1 MRVESGRK
9 RGEGVKSYPKKWGKL
24 FERYLD
30 EYLPE
35 RKDEICARADREYR
49 KLLPHL
55 CRTDHVLAEVLHARL
70 IRTQT
75 EILGGTYCDYWYVGD
90 RFVTGDGPNVI

>member
-1 MRVESGRK
+1 MVDTVSCMRVESGRK

-35 RKDEICARADREYR
+35 RKDEICARADKEYR
-49 KLLPHL
+49 KLL
-55 CRTDHVLAEVLHARL
+55 
-70 IRTQT
+70 TQMPD
-75 EILGGTYCDYWYVGD
+75 IGGKENMMASNME
-90 RFVTGDGPNVI
+90 TGDNPRSLEIISRKCLKKRAFLL

>member
-1 MRVESGRK
+1 MADTVSYMRVESGRK

-35 RKDEICARADREYR
+35 RKDEICARADNVRPLSLSSIYKEARAALEIADIIFKREGY
-49 KLLPHL
+49 
-55 CRTDHVLAEVLHARL
+55 
-70 IRTQT
+70 
-75 EILGGTYCDYWYVGD
+75 
-90 RFVTGDGPNVI
+90 

>member
-1 MRVESGRK
+1 MRVESDRK

-49 KLLPHL
+49 KLL
-55 CRTDHVLAEVLHARL
+55 
-70 IRTQT
+70 TQMPD
-75 EILGGTYCDYWYVGD
+75 IGGKENMMASNME
-90 RFVTGDGPNVI
+90 TGDNPRSLEIISRKCLKKRAFLL

>member
-49 KLLPHL
+49 KQLTQMPDVGGKENIRAWPIILFAVHSAGGAAFLFLLSAHS
-55 CRTDHVLAEVLHARL
+55 
-70 IRTQT
+70 
-75 EILGGTYCDYWYVGD
+75 
-90 RFVTGDGPNVI
+90 